1 MIKPGTSTAWL
12 TYQMVKDII
21 DANILPQG
29 ALSLICGSSTGLLD
43 QLQVS
48 DVLSFTGSA
57 QTAKI
62 IRAHKAVT
70 ELSVRVNIEADSV
83 NSAIL
88 MPNQSDG
95 PVFDLFIKEVV
106 REMTVKSGQK
116 CTAIR
121 RIFVPQSDVEAV
133 QNALVSR
140 LSKITVGNPRN
151 DQVRMGALVSLDQK
165 RNVLEGIA
173 EFKKYAHVIYDG
185 SRQQLL
191 DADQD
196 SCCVAPVLFG
206 LENATASL
214 NASYIHT
221 TEVFG
226 PVATVMPYETVD
238 QAVQMI
244 AMGEGS
250 LVASVYGEDPDDLAQ
265 VSIAISAVHGRVH
278 IISSDVAAIQTGH
291 GNVMPQSI
299 HGGPGR
305 AGGGEELGGLRGL
318 HFYHRRTAIQA
329 STKVLEKLSGR
340 SPA

>member
-1 MIKPGTSTAWL
+1 
-12 TYQMVKDII
+12 
-21 DANILPQG
+21 
-29 ALSLICGSSTGLLD
+29 
-43 QLQVS
+43 
-48 DVLSFTGSA
+48 
-57 QTAKI
+57 
-62 IRAHKAVT
+62 
-70 ELSVRVNIEADSV
+70 VRVNIEADSV

-95 PVFDLFIKEVV
+95 PAFDLFIKEVV

-121 RIFVPQSDVEAV
+121 RIFVPQSDLAAV
-133 QNALVSR
+133 QNALASR

-165 RNVLEGIA
+165 KTVLEGIA
-173 EFKKYAHVIYDG
+173 DFKKHAQVIYDG
-185 SRQQLL
+185 STQQLL
-191 DADQD
+191 DADHN

-206 LENATASL
+206 LANAADSL

-226 PVATVMPYETVD
+226 PVATLMPYETLD

-250 LVASVYGEDPDDLAQ
+250 LVASIYGEDPDDLVQ
-265 VSIAISAVHGRVH
+265 VSLAISAVHGRVH
-278 IISSDVAAIQTGH
+278 IISSDVASIQTGH

-340 SPA
+340 SPQ